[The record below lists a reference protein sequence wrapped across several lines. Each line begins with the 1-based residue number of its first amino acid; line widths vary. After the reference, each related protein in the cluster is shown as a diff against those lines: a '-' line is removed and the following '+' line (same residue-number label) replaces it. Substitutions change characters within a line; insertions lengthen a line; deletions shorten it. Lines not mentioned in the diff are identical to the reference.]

1 MESEFNECSLFEKH
15 ENKEATIR
23 IDRQFSAT
31 KRSLLV
37 DVIRPFCSAHNTTVA
52 AERRL
57 QTSPSQASLCIRSS
71 QSMAALMHLS
81 FPIERPAALFFLAGH
96 FTIRTSNTSKY
107 SERENTFY
115 AVLFLCFST
124 RSFPPQ
130 KKKHIHAPVAPGSR
144 PCVCVRVGGGGGGCV
159 REWSRRGSIHASGSL
174 Y

>member
-1 MESEFNECSLFEKH
+1 MLNRLIAVVQAGVMESEFNECSLFEKH

-23 IDRQFSAT
+23 IDGQFSGT

-37 DVIRPFCSAHNTTVA
+37 DVIRPFCSAHNTTVG

-96 FTIRTSNTSKY
+96 FPIRTSNTK
-107 SERENTFY
+107 
-115 AVLFLCFST
+115 
-124 RSFPPQ
+124 
-130 KKKHIHAPVAPGSR
+130 
-144 PCVCVRVGGGGGGCV
+144 
-159 REWSRRGSIHASGSL
+159 
-174 Y
+174 

>member
-124 RSFPPQ
+124 RSFPPP
-130 KKKHIHAPVAPGSR
+130 KKKTHSR
-144 PCVCVRVGGGGGGCV
+144 TGGAGVTAVCVRESGGGGGCV